1 MMSADD
7 MDKTT
12 IRVVGLTG
20 ALAAVGVFISETSS
34 SLKAQRRRIEL
45 SESGQIVER
54 ATELEEPV
62 EECSWVFV
70 GVSFLLTAV
79 YSALNICYG
88 VTLEDK
94 SARGFSAS
102 DIEENAIGLALT

>member
-79 YSALNICYG
+79 
-88 VTLEDK
+88 